1 MVVRKQWKCGGG
13 GEGKIYIKM
22 RRWSRRGENNKT
34 VEEEENKKMR
44 RESNKIVKECMIKLV

>member
-1 MVVRKQWKCGGG
+1 MK
-13 GEGKIYIKM
+13 GKIYIKM

-34 VEEEENKKMR
+34 VEEEIKKMR